1 MSTPPPK
8 KKRTVSASGELLT
21 QALKS
26 PTCPLYIRDPS
37 IIYTRLFWSGS
48 RTC

>member
-1 MSTPPPK
+1 MSPPPPK
-8 KKRTVSASGELLT
+8 KGTVSASGELLT

-26 PTCPLYIRDPS
+26 PTCPLYIHPS